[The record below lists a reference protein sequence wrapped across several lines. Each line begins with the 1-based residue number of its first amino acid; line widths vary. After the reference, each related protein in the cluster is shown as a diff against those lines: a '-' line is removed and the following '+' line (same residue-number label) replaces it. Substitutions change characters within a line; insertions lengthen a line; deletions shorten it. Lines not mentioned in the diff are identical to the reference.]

1 MVSPVWWV
9 DSESALESR
18 SKVPGRAQKGAFLT
32 MDIEIVDG
40 VVQPVADQEGASA
53 GLGSGVV
60 VPVAAIAAAPV
71 GAPESSQMTAL
82 EAENEGL
89 AAEVRDLRR
98 QLSVSGLRLN
108 RIVEAAHR
116 LADEHDWCSVFDDFC
131 EEHGLPLRTR
141 DYTVSVSV
149 TLSLELVQN
158 ARSADHLRSDIIDD
172 IVSEIG
178 SLSRGDLIA
187 VINDWSV
194 TTVRDA

>member
-1 MVSPVWWV
+1 MNV
-9 DSESALESR
+9 E
-18 SKVPGRAQKGAFLT
+18 
-32 MDIEIVDG
+32 IEQG
-40 VVQPVADQEGASA
+40 VIQPVADQKAGASS

-108 RIVEAAHR
+108 QIVEAAHR
-116 LADEHDWCSVFDDFC
+116 LADEYDWCSVFDDFC

-149 TLSLELVQN
+149 TLSLELVKN
-158 ARSADHLRSDIIDD
+158 ARSADHLQSDIIDD

-178 SLSRGDLIA
+178 SLSRGDLIT